1 MKNSPIEIDTWKRQG
16 HSILWDVPGLRSFC
30 APGQAVSLR
39 QFSRLHASGWNGVD
53 ALLVRDRALVVAGL
67 EGSLDTLT
75 PKSAIQWLDHDI
87 YPAVTSFQ
95 KEVAFGGSEAA
106 LIFWFA
112 DQRRFE
118 YRQAEQAAYWKCSG
132 AHGKHEI
139 PIGRCLWNG
148 SEPNSQEIRDKT
160 GEGPARFAGYYL
172 QRIS

>member
-16 HSILWDVPGLRSFC
+16 HSILWDVPGLASFYK
-30 APGQAVSLR
+30 PDQAVSLR
-39 QFSRLHASGWNGVD
+39 LFARLYASGWKGVD

-67 EGSLDTLT
+67 EGSLDALD
-75 PKSAIQWLDHDI
+75 PKSAIEWLDHEI
-87 YPAVTSFQ
+87 YPAITSFQ
-95 KEVAFGGSEAA
+95 KEVAYGGSEAA

-118 YRQAEQAAYWKCSG
+118 YRQAEQAAYWKCSA

-148 SEPNSQEIRDKT
+148 SEPNSQEIREKT
-160 GEGPARFAGYYL
+160 TGQARFAGYYL

>member
-16 HSILWDVPGLRSFC
+16 HSILWDVQGLASFC
-30 APGQAVSLR
+30 KPGQAVSLR
-39 QFSRLHASGWNGVD
+39 QFARLYASNWKGVD
-53 ALLVRDRALVVAGL
+53 AFLVRERALIVAGL
-67 EGSLDTLT
+67 EGSLDTLE
-75 PKSAIQWLDHDI
+75 PKNAIEWLDHDI

-118 YRQAEQAAYWKCSG
+118 YRQAEQAAYWKCSA

-148 SEPNSQEIRDKT
+148 SEPNSQEIRERT
-160 GEGPARFAGYYL
+160 VGQARLAGYYL

>member
-16 HSILWDVPGLRSFC
+16 HSILWDVPGLASFC
-30 APGQAVSLR
+30 KPDQAISLR
-39 QFSRLHASGWNGVD
+39 QFVRLYASGWNGVD
-53 ALLVRDRALVVAGL
+53 TLLVRDRALVVAGL
-67 EGSLDTLT
+67 EGSLDTLE
-75 PKSAIQWLDHDI
+75 PNAAIEWLNQNI

-95 KEVAFGGSEAA
+95 KEVAYGGSESA

-118 YRQAEQAAYWKCSG
+118 YRQAEQAAYWKCSA

-148 SEPNSQEIRDKT
+148 SEPNSQEIREKT
-160 GEGPARFAGYYL
+160 AGPARFAGYYL

>member
-16 HSILWDVPGLRSFC
+16 HSILWDVPGLASFC
-30 APGQAVSLR
+30 KPEQVVSLR
-39 QFSRLHASGWNGVD
+39 QFARLYASRWTGVD

-67 EGSLDTLT
+67 EGSLDTLE
-75 PKSAIQWLDHDI
+75 PRSAINWLDKDI

-112 DQRRFE
+112 DPRRFD
-118 YRQAEQAAYWKCSG
+118 YRQAEQAAYWKCSA

-139 PIGRCLWNG
+139 SIGRCLWNG

-160 GEGPARFAGYYL
+160 TGQARFAGYYL

>member
-16 HSILWDVPGLRSFC
+16 HSILWDVAGLTSFC
-30 APGQAVSLR
+30 KTGQAVSLR
-39 QFSRLHASGWNGVD
+39 QFARLHASGWNGVD
-53 ALLVRDRALVVAGL
+53 ALLVRDRALVVAGR
-67 EGSLDTLT
+67 EGSLDTLD
-75 PKSAIQWLDHDI
+75 PKSAIAWLDHDI

-132 AHGKHEI
+132 AHGRQEI
-139 PIGRCLWNG
+139 PIGRYLWNG
-148 SEPNSQEIRDKT
+148 SEPNSQEIREKT
-160 GEGPARFAGYYL
+160 AGPARFAGYYL

>member
-1 MKNSPIEIDTWKRQG
+1 MQGTFDEALFARVAGDPQVALASPVLEASTHALSEQG
-16 HSILWDVPGLRSFC
+16 ERVPLRL
-30 APGQAVSLR
+30 V
-39 QFSRLHASGWNGVD
+39 GVD

-67 EGSLDTLT
+67 EGSLDTLE
-75 PKSAIQWLDHDI
+75 PKSAIEWLDHEI

-95 KEVAFGGSEAA
+95 KEVAYGGSEAA

-118 YRQAEQAAYWKCSG
+118 YRQAEQAAYWKCSA

-148 SEPNSQEIRDKT
+148 SEPNSQEIREKT
-160 GEGPARFAGYYL
+160 AGQARFAGYYL

>member
-16 HSILWDVPGLRSFC
+16 HSILWDVLGLTSFC
-30 APGQAVSLR
+30 KPDQAISLR
-39 QFSRLHASGWNGVD
+39 QFVRLYASGWRDVD

-67 EGSLDTLT
+67 EGSLDALE
-75 PKSAIQWLDHDI
+75 PSAAIEWLDQHI

-112 DQRRFE
+112 EQRRFE
-118 YRQAEQAAYWKCSG
+118 YRQAEQAAYWKCSA
-132 AHGKHEI
+132 AHGKFDI

-148 SEPNSQEIRDKT
+148 SEPNSQEIREKT
-160 GEGPARFAGYYL
+160 TGPVRFAGYYL

>member
-16 HSILWDVPGLRSFC
+16 HSILWDVPGLASFC
-30 APGQAVSLR
+30 KPDQAISLR
-39 QFSRLHASGWNGVD
+39 QFVRLYASGWKGVD

-67 EGSLDTLT
+67 EGSLDTLE
-75 PKSAIQWLDHDI
+75 PNAAIEWLDQSI

-95 KEVAFGGSEAA
+95 KEVAYGGSEAA

-118 YRQAEQAAYWKCSG
+118 YRQAEQAAYWKCSA

-148 SEPNSQEIRDKT
+148 SEPNSQEIREKT
-160 GEGPARFAGYYL
+160 AAPARFAGYYL

>member
-16 HSILWDVPGLRSFC
+16 HSILWDVPGLASFC
-30 APGQAVSLR
+30 KPDQAISLR
-39 QFSRLHASGWNGVD
+39 QFVRLYASGWNGVD

-67 EGSLDTLT
+67 EGSLDTLD
-75 PKSAIQWLDHDI
+75 PNAAIDWLDQHI

-118 YRQAEQAAYWKCSG
+118 YRQAEQAAYWKCSA

-148 SEPNSQEIRDKT
+148 SEPNSQEIREKT
-160 GEGPARFAGYYL
+160 ATPARFAGYYL